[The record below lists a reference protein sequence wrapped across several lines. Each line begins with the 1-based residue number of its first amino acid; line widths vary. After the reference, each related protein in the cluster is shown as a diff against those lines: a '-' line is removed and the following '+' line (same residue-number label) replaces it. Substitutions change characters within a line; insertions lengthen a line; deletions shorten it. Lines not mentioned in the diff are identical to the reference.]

1 MDWLK
6 YALKRLLMLIPVI
19 ICVTFILFVILSLAP
34 GDVARMVLGADATA
48 EQIAALNHELDVAG
62 KEWLRDIDEHVIF
75 NSFRPSANNDAWFL
89 NLKDMNNIPRTVV
102 TILEETPFILNEDD
116 GEPSFVVFVDY
127 LSEECIESLDFD
139 DMTKEMEKEKFD
151 TNEMIVMTDA
161 NLDIPKNMINAYI
174 DQTIQLRKNLPHAMA
189 SLSLWKY
196 YSSSIDTKLIDCVS
210 TIQSIANNTF
220 KYGRDLK
227 SASGFFFMKIQST
240 YEKILKEEAVNAQ
253 NLTRKMISEGE
264 SAVVE
269 ELKKKGMNVTYP
281 DRESFVKKMAPA
293 YAKVAELAGKDA
305 MDEVLNAVKANQ

>member
-1 MDWLK
+1 MDMLSKRISDTVEK
-6 YALKRLLMLIPVI
+6 YRDEYGNDE
-19 ICVTFILFVILSLAP
+19 S
-34 GDVARMVLGADATA
+34 
-48 EQIAALNHELDVAG
+48 IAALNHELDVAG

-116 GEPSFVVFVDY
+116 GEPSLVVFVDY

-139 DMTKEMEKEKFD
+139 DMTKEMENEKFD
-151 TNEMIVMTDA
+151 TNEMVVMSDS

-240 YEKILKEEAVNAQ
+240 YEKILKEEFLTQEDRSKLTEAYNYINTIYKKMVKDAHYIVESLTNA
-253 NLTRKMISEGE
+253 SYHD
-264 SAVVE
+264 A
-269 ELKKKGMNVTYP
+269 Y
-281 DRESFVKKMAPA
+281 RESGDYSFIFDDKI
-293 YAKVAELAGKDA
+293 LDA
-305 MDEVLNAVKANQ
+305 MDDPRYSATFKTLMFIIMDHIVKNFQ

>member
-1 MDWLK
+1 MDTLMKRISDTVEK
-6 YALKRLLMLIPVI
+6 YRDEYGNDE
-19 ICVTFILFVILSLAP
+19 S
-34 GDVARMVLGADATA
+34 
-48 EQIAALNHELDVAG
+48 IAALNHELDVAG

-75 NSFRPSANNDAWFL
+75 NSFRSSANNDAWFL

-116 GEPSFVVFVDY
+116 GEPSLVVFVDY

-240 YEKILKEEAVNAQ
+240 YEKILKEEFLTQEDRSKLTEAYNYINTIYKKMVKDAHYIVESLTNA
-253 NLTRKMISEGE
+253 SYHD
-264 SAVVE
+264 A
-269 ELKKKGMNVTYP
+269 Y
-281 DRESFVKKMAPA
+281 RESGDYSFIFDDKI
-293 YAKVAELAGKDA
+293 LDA
-305 MDEVLNAVKANQ
+305 MDDPRYSATFKTLMFIIMDHIVKNFQ